1 MESQQ
6 KSFLPRALRLNLT
19 ILGINAIMDALQFVL
34 KVLNFGSYLA
44 FFAQIY
50 FMTRASKEHRDLDL
64 NGSISWARSFLA
76 SFVTGAIG
84 AIVTSYYRYIAMA
97 VFMKDQIKSD
107 LHDYDYNNPNS
118 EFAKKV
124 IEVTEY
130 LMTFDGFLW
139 VTKWWLVVLAVVAAI
154 IATVH
159 SRKK

>member
-19 ILGINAIMDALQFVL
+19 ILGINAIMDTFQFVL
-34 KVLNFGSYLA
+34 KVLNFGSILA

-64 NGSISWARSFLA
+64 AGKISWSRSFLA
-76 SFVTGAIG
+76 SFTTGAIG
-84 AIVTSYYRYIAMA
+84 AIATSYYRYIAMS
-97 VFMKDQIKSD
+97 VFMKDQIKKD

-124 IEVTEY
+124 IEITEY

-139 VTKWWLVVLAVVAAI
+139 ITKWWLLLLAAVSVI
-154 IATVH
+154 VATVH